1 MGTGDDDTELNKVI
15 FESLKTAQE
24 QNVFVETTNPV
35 DRKRKI
41 GIPVGLKNIG
51 NSKFQNSFSRV

>member
-1 MGTGDDDTELNKVI
+1 MGTADEETELNKVI
-15 FESLKTAQE
+15 IESLKTAQE

-35 DRKRKI
+35 DRKRKS

-51 NSKFQNSFSRV
+51 NSKL